1 MFEYANMAAPP
12 ISTVH
17 GFQGAGSIR
26 TGHSKEVG
34 MTDRGLD
41 EPVPD
46 VVEQSQEVVPA
57 ADDADEADEAEL
69 LQVIPLEADPADAAE
84 QAREVELGEDDY
96 R

>member
-1 MFEYANMAAPP
+1 MFEDANKVAPP

-17 GFQGAGSIR
+17 GFHGTGPIR
-26 TGHSKEVG
+26 TRRSKEVG

-57 ADDADEADEAEL
+57 ADDADEAEL

>member
-1 MFEYANMAAPP
+1 
-12 ISTVH
+12 
-17 GFQGAGSIR
+17 
-26 TGHSKEVG
+26 

-57 ADDADEADEAEL
+57 ADEADEAEL

-84 QAREVELGEDDY
+84 QAREIELGEDDY

>member
-1 MFEYANMAAPP
+1 
-12 ISTVH
+12 
-17 GFQGAGSIR
+17 
-26 TGHSKEVG
+26 

-57 ADDADEADEAEL
+57 ADDADEADEPEL

>member
-1 MFEYANMAAPP
+1 
-12 ISTVH
+12 
-17 GFQGAGSIR
+17 
-26 TGHSKEVG
+26 

-57 ADDADEADEAEL
+57 ADEADEAEL
-69 LQVIPLEADPADAAE
+69 LQVIPLEANPADAAE
-84 QAREVELGEDDY
+84 QAREIELGEDDY

>member
-1 MFEYANMAAPP
+1 
-12 ISTVH
+12 
-17 GFQGAGSIR
+17 
-26 TGHSKEVG
+26 

>member
-1 MFEYANMAAPP
+1 
-12 ISTVH
+12 
-17 GFQGAGSIR
+17 
-26 TGHSKEVG
+26 

-46 VVEQSQEVVPA
+46 VVEQSQEAVPRRRRRRRGRA
-57 ADDADEADEAEL
+57 SSSQL
-69 LQVIPLEADPADAAE
+69 PLEANQADAAE

>member
-57 ADDADEADEAEL
+57 ADEADEAEL

>member
-1 MFEYANMAAPP
+1 MFEDANKVAPP

-17 GFQGAGSIR
+17 GFHGTGPVR
-26 TGHSKEVG
+26 TRRSKEVG

-57 ADDADEADEAEL
+57 ADDADEAEL

>member
-1 MFEYANMAAPP
+1 
-12 ISTVH
+12 
-17 GFQGAGSIR
+17 
-26 TGHSKEVG
+26 

-57 ADDADEADEAEL
+57 ADEADEAGL
-69 LQVIPLEADPADAAE
+69 LQVIPLEADLADAAE

>member
-1 MFEYANMAAPP
+1 MGALP
-12 ISTVH
+12 IGTVH
-17 GFQGAGSIR
+17 GFHRTGSIR
-26 TGHSKEVG
+26 TGRSMEVG

-57 ADDADEADEAEL
+57 ADDADEAGAAEL
-69 LQVIPLEADPADAAE
+69 LQVIPFEADPADAAE

>member
-1 MFEYANMAAPP
+1 
-12 ISTVH
+12 
-17 GFQGAGSIR
+17 
-26 TGHSKEVG
+26 

-46 VVEQSQEVVPA
+46 VAEQSQEVVPA
-57 ADDADEADEAEL
+57 ADEDDEAEL